1 LDHLWR
7 NRSLADGAAKCAD
20 FSRSTQGCLAPM
32 RLSFYSPPSISLGGC
47 SSQRRQIPG
56 RQARICAGDTRE
68 AYYCGRNGRRA
79 RPGPAARRRSG
90 QTEVSG
96 VPRSSGYASRRG
108 RGRSGRN
115 ASIRNSRGDSGVMH
129 YAVVREPRSAGIGE
143 TCRVQPALGDMPP
156 AIETAAPQEARR
168 S

>member
-1 LDHLWR
+1 MTDAKCSKSMKSQRCVICFRSMASELGVRFLDYLWR
-7 NRSLADGAAKCAD
+7 NRSRADGSAKCAD
-20 FSRSTQGCLAPM
+20 FSRSTPN
-32 RLSFYSPPSISLGGC
+32 R
-47 SSQRRQIPG
+47 
-56 RQARICAGDTRE
+56 
-68 AYYCGRNGRRA
+68 CGRYSRNTLLRIAAALNGERDLGRLRDGA
-79 RPGPAARRRSG
+79 LGKRGLRS
-90 QTEVSG
+90 
-96 VPRSSGYASRRG
+96 PRSSGYASRRG